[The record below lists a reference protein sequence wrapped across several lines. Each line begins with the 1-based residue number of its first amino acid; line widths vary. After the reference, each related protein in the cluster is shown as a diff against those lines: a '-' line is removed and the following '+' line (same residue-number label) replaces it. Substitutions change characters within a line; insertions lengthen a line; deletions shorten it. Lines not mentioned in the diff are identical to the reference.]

1 MPSWFPGNLAEAALF
16 APLRIVFLII
26 VLVLVRVIIHRVL
39 DRVVRR
45 AVHGYSA
52 FRPTEKL
59 TQLQPNGAANARR
72 EQRLTALG
80 SLAKSIVTVLLLI
93 IGVVMVLAELGFNV
107 TSLIAGTSIVG
118 VSLAFGMQNVVKD
131 LVSGVFMLVED
142 QLGTGD
148 VVDMQQAGVNG
159 GGTVEAIG
167 LRVSQLR
174 TSDGTVVYVR
184 NGEITRVLNYSQGG
198 PGVLPIDQPDEPGDD
213 EDDGRDD
220 DGRDDG
226 GKDDGGRDDAGKGD
240 GPAEDGEPVTRADLP
255 EGRLRPARPRG

>member
-1 MPSWFPGNLAEAALF
+1 MPSWFPHNLAEAAVF
-16 APLRIVFLII
+16 TPLRIVFLVI
-26 VLVLVRVIIHRVL
+26 VLVLARVITHRLV

-45 AVHGYSA
+45 AVQGYSA
-52 FRPTEKL
+52 FRLAEKL
-59 TQLQPNGAANARR
+59 TLFRHGNGSATVRR

-80 SLAKSIVTVLLLI
+80 SLAKSTVTVLLLI

-107 TSLIAGTSIVG
+107 TSVIAGTSIVG
-118 VSLAFGMQNVVKD
+118 VTLAFGMQNVVKD

-174 TSDGTVVYVR
+174 RSDGTVVYVR

-198 PGVLPIDQPDEPGDD
+198 PGVLPGDEVEEPPDGGGDD
-213 EDDGRDD
+213 GPTENRDSAT
-220 DGRDDG
+220 
-226 GKDDGGRDDAGKGD
+226 KS
-240 GPAEDGEPVTRADLP
+240 
-255 EGRLRPARPRG
+255 

>member
-1 MPSWFPGNLAEAALF
+1 MPSWFPRNLAEAAVF
-16 APLRIVFLII
+16 VPLRIVFLII
-26 VLVLVRVIIHRVL
+26 VLVLVRVITHRLL

-45 AVHGYSA
+45 AVQGYSA
-52 FRPTEKL
+52 FRLTEKL
-59 TQLQPNGAANARR
+59 THLQPGQGGANVRR

-80 SLAKSIVTVLLLI
+80 SLAKSVITVLLLI

-118 VSLAFGMQNVVKD
+118 VSLAFGMQNVIKD

-148 VVDMQQAGVNG
+148 VVDMQQPGVNG

-198 PGVLPIDQPDEPGDD
+198 PGVLPIDRTDEPADD
-213 EDDGRDD
+213 ES
-220 DGRDDG
+220 
-226 GKDDGGRDDAGKGD
+226 DAELED
-240 GPAEDGEPVTRADLP
+240 GPAAKGEPATKS
-255 EGRLRPARPRG
+255 